1 MNAIG
6 ADAREQGGGVQTGPP
21 ENHDLTETLA
31 NGDATRD
38 RAVARRTRGV
48 VLASMGVMQDQRADR
63 KRSRSMA
70 LAAALLVLVLLGPL
84 VWWAVD
90 TMIEEQRLTGLTG
103 QFSLWICLFAAGL
116 AAAVLAGWLR
126 RRP

>member
-1 MNAIG
+1 MTAAG
-6 ADAREQGGGVQTGPP
+6 PDSREQGGSVQSSPS
-21 ENHDLTETLA
+21 ENQELTHSLA
-31 NGDATRD
+31 GGDAGRE
-38 RAVARRTRGV
+38 RSVAHRTRGV
-48 VLASMGVMQDQRADR
+48 VLASMGVMQDQEAYR

-70 LAAALLVLVLLGPL
+70 LAAALVALVLLGPL

-90 TMIEEQRLTGLTG
+90 TMVEEQRLTGLTG

>member
-1 MNAIG
+1 MIQDRATG
-6 ADAREQGGGVQTGPP
+6 LVGGMGLAREDQLDGTVRIGQQVGEPV
-21 ENHDLTETLA
+21 
-31 NGDATRD
+31 
-38 RAVARRTRGV
+38 
-48 VLASMGVMQDQRADR
+48 GVMQDQEAYR

-70 LAAALLVLVLLGPL
+70 LAAALVALVLLGPL

-90 TMIEEQRLTGLTG
+90 TMVEEQRLTGLTG